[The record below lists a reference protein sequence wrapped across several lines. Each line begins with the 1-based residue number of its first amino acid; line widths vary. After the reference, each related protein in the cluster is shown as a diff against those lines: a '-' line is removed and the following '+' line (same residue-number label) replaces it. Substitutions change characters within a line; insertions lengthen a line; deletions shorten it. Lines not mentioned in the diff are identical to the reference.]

1 MCDSGTGYTQCRL
14 PVSPLIVTCLLQLGS
29 LPSLVLPLIVTY
41 MWITAGIIAILCV
54 NSHCYL
60 CVTAG
65 IFAIPCV
72 TSNCYMWVTAGIFA
86 ILCVTS
92 HCYMWVTAGIF
103 AILCVT
109 SHCYMWVIAGIF
121 AILCVTSHCYMWVT
135 AGIFAIPD
143 YLNKEVVSLLCH
155 MLQVD
160 PLKRATIK
168 DIRSVSLCLLLF
180 RTKDAFLFQ
189 IFQVTSCAEG
199 SQAMAFCWISCLFLL
214 FNM

>member
-1 MCDSGTGYTQCRL
+1 MCHLSLLHVCYSWDLCHPMCHLSLLHGCYSWDLCHPLCCLSLLCICGLQLGSL
-14 PVSPLIVTCLLQLGS
+14 PSFVSPLIVTCGLQLGS
-29 LPSLVLPLIVTY
+29 LPSLVSP
-41 MWITAGIIAILCV
+41 
-54 NSHCYL
+54 HCYM

-65 IFAIPCV
+65 IFAIP
-72 TSNCYMWVTAGIFA
+72 
-86 ILCVTS
+86 
-92 HCYMWVTAGIF
+92 
-103 AILCVT
+103 
-109 SHCYMWVIAGIF
+109 
-121 AILCVTSHCYMWVT
+121 CVTSHCYMWVT

-168 DIRSVSLCLLLF
+168 DIRSVSQCLLLF

-199 SQAMAFCWISCLFLL
+199 SQAMAFFWISCLFLL